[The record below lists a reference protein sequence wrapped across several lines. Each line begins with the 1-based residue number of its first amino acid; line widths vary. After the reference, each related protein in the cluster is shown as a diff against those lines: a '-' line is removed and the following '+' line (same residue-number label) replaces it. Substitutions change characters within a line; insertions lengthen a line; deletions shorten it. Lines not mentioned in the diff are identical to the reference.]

1 MTTRRN
7 PAQDRT
13 TTSRTA
19 ATGSRVAAA
28 AGRPVLP
35 RPRVAGH
42 DLVSVPQAAERLGT
56 PERFIR
62 RLVAQRRIRFY
73 KVGRY
78 IRFDI
83 TDLDAFID
91 TGRVEPRL

>member
-1 MTTRRN
+1 VTTRRIPP
-7 PAQDRT
+7 PARST
-13 TTSRTA
+13 PTRVVP
-19 ATGSRVAAA
+19 ATR
-28 AGRPVLP
+28 RPVLP
-35 RPRVAGH
+35 GPRVAGH
-42 DLVSVPQAAERLGT
+42 DLLTVAQAAERLGT

-78 IRFDI
+78 IRFDV

-91 TGRVEPRL
+91 TGRVEPWL

>member
-1 MTTRRN
+1 
-7 PAQDRT
+7 
-13 TTSRTA
+13 
-19 ATGSRVAAA
+19 
-28 AGRPVLP
+28 
-35 RPRVAGH
+35 
-42 DLVSVPQAAERLGT
+42 VSVPQAAERLGT